1 MFIGAAVGI
10 AVSTSPGMNLAVG
23 IAIGIGATSSAMLRL
38 PLTSTLLA
46 VLLMGIDSVAV
57 TPQVVVG
64 VAVAFVL
71 SNVLPTPG
79 PKKQVPA

>member
-23 IAIGIGATSSAMLRL
+23 IAIGIGATSAAMLRL

-57 TPQVVVG
+57 THQVVVA

-79 PKKQVPA
+79 P